1 MVRRGGEV
9 PRIIIMGPQGAGKGT
24 QAAKLEEELGAT
36 HIETGDLVRE
46 EINQGTEIGQQIKE
60 YSDQGQLV
68 PDEIIIDMTKPYLE
82 ENDSWILDGFPRNKE
97 QAEALDEML
106 DEINEKIDKV
116 IVLEAQDEELVERL
130 SGRRQ
135 SEATGEVYHIE
146 HNPPPEEGSEEDP
159 GPFVQREDDTEAAI
173 RNRLETYHEE
183 TEPLKDYYEEKGILV
198 TVDASQDID
207 EVTNDVLEAVGEEE
221 EEKGLLDKAKDKLR
235 GE

>member
-1 MVRRGGEV
+1 
-9 PRIIIMGPQGAGKGT
+9 MGPQGAGKGT
-24 QAAKLEEELGAT
+24 QAAKLEEETGAT

-46 EINQGTEIGQQIKE
+46 EISQETDIGQQIKE
-60 YSDQGQLV
+60 YSDQGKMV

-97 QAEALDEML
+97 QAEALEEML
-106 DEINEKIDKV
+106 DEINEKIDRV
-116 IVLEAQDEELVERL
+116 IVLEAEDEELIERL

-159 GPFVQREDDTEAAI
+159 GPFVQRDDDTEEAI
-173 RNRLETYHEE
+173 RNRLEDYHEQ
-183 TEPLKDYYEEKGILV
+183 TEPLKDYYEEKGVLV

-207 EVTNDVLEAVGEEE
+207 QVTEDVLQAVRE
-221 EEKGLLDKAKDKLR
+221 DS
-235 GE
+235 

>member
-1 MVRRGGEV
+1 M
-9 PRIIIMGPQGAGKGT
+9 RIIIMGPQGAGKGT

-68 PDEIIIDMTKPYLE
+68 PDEIIIDMTKPYLD

-106 DEINEKIDKV
+106 DEINEQIDRV
-116 IVLEAQDEELVERL
+116 IALEADDEELVERL

-135 SEATGEVYHIE
+135 SEATGEIYHIE

-159 GPFVQREDDTEAAI
+159 GPFVQRDDDTEEAI
-173 RNRLETYHEE
+173 RNRLQEYHEQ
-183 TEPLKDYYEEKGILV
+183 TEPLKDYYEERGVLV

-207 EVTNDVLEAVGEEE
+207 QVTEDVLQAVG
-221 EEKGLLDKAKDKLR
+221 KGS
-235 GE
+235 

>member
-1 MVRRGGEV
+1 M
-9 PRIIIMGPQGAGKGT
+9 RIIIMGPQGAGKGT
-24 QAAKLEEELGAT
+24 QAGKLEEETGAT

-46 EINQGTEIGQQIKE
+46 EINQETDLGQQIKE
-60 YSDQGQLV
+60 YSDQGKMV

-106 DEINEKIDKV
+106 DEINEQIDRV
-116 IVLEAQDEELVERL
+116 IALEADDEELIERL

-159 GPFVQREDDTEAAI
+159 GPFVQRDDDTEEAI
-173 RNRLETYHEE
+173 RNRLEDYHEQ
-183 TEPLKDYYEEKGILV
+183 TEPLKDYYEEKGVLV

-207 EVTNDVLEAVGEEE
+207 EVTQDVLQAVGEES
-221 EEKGLLDKAKDKLR
+221 
-235 GE
+235 